1 MLNPQLAMILGR
13 ERERELRQARE
24 SVPVPRQ
31 LTDRL
36 GRAEPRVYVRL
47 SRRVDRR
54 IRASQQL
61 CSESA
66 SALD

>member
-1 MLNPQLAMILGR
+1 MLNPQLAIILGH

-24 SVPVPRQ
+24 SVSVPRQ

-36 GRAEPRVYVRL
+36 DRAEPRVRLAVRGHRRGSA
-47 SRRVDRR
+47 SR
-54 IRASQQL
+54 QL